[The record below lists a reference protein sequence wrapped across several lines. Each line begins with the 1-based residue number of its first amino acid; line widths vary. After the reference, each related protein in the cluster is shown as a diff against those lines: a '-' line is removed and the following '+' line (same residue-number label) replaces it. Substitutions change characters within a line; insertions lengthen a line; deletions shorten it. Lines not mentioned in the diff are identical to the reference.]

1 MVAPFERGDV
11 VDVSG
16 HAGKTFTVTTDAEF
30 PIEGGGGAHDG
41 DGDHHDDA
49 GHGDESDYDDDG
61 GGHGG
66 GGNVVGGPLE
76 ELVQIRVTD
85 PGGTTDD
92 SADPRELDLPNRP
105 GPSENAAVEK
115 RHMMMRMDMKMG
127 AEEPPVHPLN
137 DRRFSDDIVQ
147 RPHLG
152 TTEIRELE
160 NGTMHTH
167 PIHLH
172 LVEFDVIGRGP
183 DRTADPAPNER
194 VGKDTVRVDP
204 DETVRILVKFGD
216 FAGQFPFHCHILE
229 HEDHEMMRPLEVV
242 RGNSETKG
250 PDTPNNGNGR

>member
-1 MVAPFERGDV
+1 MVAPLERGDV

-16 HAGKTFTVTTDAEF
+16 HAGETFTVTTDAEF

-66 GGNVVGGPLE
+66 GGNVVGPLE

-115 RHMMMRMDMKMG
+115 RHMTMRMDTKVG
-127 AEEPPVHPLN
+127 AEEPPST
-137 DRRFSDDIVQ
+137 R
-147 RPHLG
+147 
-152 TTEIRELE
+152 
-160 NGTMHTH
+160 
-167 PIHLH
+167 
-172 LVEFDVIGRGP
+172 
-183 DRTADPAPNER
+183 
-194 VGKDTVRVDP
+194 
-204 DETVRILVKFGD
+204 
-216 FAGQFPFHCHILE
+216 
-229 HEDHEMMRPLEVV
+229 
-242 RGNSETKG
+242 
-250 PDTPNNGNGR
+250 